1 MSTLTKNTWWV
12 NEPVADDFSA
22 SSNQRATLTVKCA
35 CTCMYLYGLYY
46 LVKVKVRATLTFI
59 WNINVD
65 SCKRS
70 FWKKALH
77 IPKHLPHWMV
87 NQPANGDS
95 ISRDKKTL
103 HQFTA
108 YVVATIK
115 SRRMVHR
122 DAHQLPGRKHSN
134 KSRHVQL
141 VLPSYH
147 L

>member
-1 MSTLTKNTWWV
+1 MTDTYPVRYSNTTWHQNSHLNKNKQYSMSTLTKNTRWV
-12 NEPVADDFSA
+12 NEPVTDDFSA

-35 CTCMYLYGLYY
+35 CTCMHLYGLYY
-46 LVKVKVRATLTFI
+46 LVKVKGRATLTFI

-95 ISRDKKTL
+95 ISRDKKNSTSI
-103 HQFTA
+103 
-108 YVVATIK
+108 YRI
-115 SRRMVHR
+115 R
-122 DAHQLPGRKHSN
+122 GG
-134 KSRHVQL
+134 
-141 VLPSYH
+141 YH
-147 L
+147 